1 MAMISPLRPRNP
13 TPPGELREFTP
24 SDRIRVAFGVAVA
37 TDIIRGVPGL
47 DCRGQSPFNGAD
59 LELRYRD
66 RPNASLCSDRW
77 RTTAHPAFNLAVWCQ
92 VYLQRTDINAK
103 FICSRST

>member
-24 SDRIRVAFGVAVA
+24 SDRVGAAFSVAAT
-37 TDIIRGVPGL
+37 TDIISGVTGL

-66 RPNASLCSDRW
+66 RPNASFGSDRW
-77 RTTAHPAFNLAVWCQ
+77 RTTASPCL
-92 VYLQRTDINAK
+92 
-103 FICSRST
+103 